1 MGTPTIHH
9 LIDAFAENLI
19 SEKGFSV
26 NTRRAYRQDLEEFL
40 GIVAESTGMSGRAKE
55 VGPELVDGLVIR
67 GYLAALFKKGNKKS
81 SIARKLSTLR
91 SFFRYMVRLEILS
104 EDPTDSVLTPKQ
116 EKPIPRY
123 LGVDDTFRLLDSI
136 KTDTLSGLRNRAIFE
151 TLYSSGV
158 RVSEATGLNVEDV
171 DADRLT
177 IRVIGKGNKERIAP
191 VGRKA
196 VEAIGAYRRALS
208 REIQSEGGRS
218 EPLFLNYRKGRLSAR
233 SIRRILDQLAAA
245 CGLTVPIS
253 PHGLRHSFAT
263 HLLDA
268 GADLRVVQEMLG
280 HQSLSTTQKYT
291 HVTIGKLMA
300 AYDKAHPRK

>member
-1 MGTPTIHH
+1 MGTPTVQS
-9 LIDAFAENLI
+9 LIEAFAESLI

-40 GIVAESTGMSGRAKE
+40 GIVAESAGTPGRETALR
-55 VGPELVDGLVIR
+55 PDRLDGLVIR
-67 GYLAALFKKGNKKS
+67 GYLAALFKKGNRKS
-81 SIARKLSTLR
+81 SIARKLSALR
-91 SFFRYMVRLEILS
+91 SFFRYLVKREILS
-104 EDPTDSVLTPKQ
+104 EDPTDSILTPKQ

-136 KTDTLSGLRNRAIFE
+136 ETDSLLGLRNRAIFE

-158 RVSEATGLNVEDV
+158 RVSEVAGLNVEDV
-171 DADRLT
+171 DADRQT
-177 IRVIGKGNKERIAP
+177 IRVIGKGNKERVVP

-196 VEAIGAYRRALS
+196 VAAVTAYRGALN
-208 REIQSEGGRS
+208 REFPSTGGQSG
-218 EPLFLNYRKGRLSAR
+218 PLFLNYRKGRLSVR
-233 SIRRILDQLAAA
+233 SIRRILDQLAVA